1 MAQNQS
7 KKDPRET
14 QESGAPAAAGQKG
27 KKTQGRQAAS
37 QPQKKVEP
45 AGAGKAKKAPAKS
58 TAKSTAKSAPKNT
71 AKSAAKAAPGQSAAR
86 TRAES
91 RARRGMRLPLPAA
104 AGQAV
109 TTYSRAAAQAL
120 SKKPGKDKNTGAPR
134 LRVIPLG
141 GLNEIGKN
149 MTALEYGEDIVVIDC
164 GMTFPDDELLGV
176 DLVIPD
182 ITYLIQNRQKVR
194 GIVLTHAHED
204 HIGALPYVLRELKVP
219 VYCTALTAG
228 IISLR
233 LSEHKNLG
241 KVKINRKKAGD
252 RFRLGCFDIEMVRVN
267 HSVPDAVALAI
278 KTPVGVVVFTGDFK
292 IDTTPINQ
300 EMTDLERFGKL
311 GRDGVLLLCQDSTNA
326 ERPGFT
332 SSERSVG
339 ASFDMQFKH
348 SEGQRIIIATF
359 ASNVHR
365 IQQIIDIAARY
376 GRKVAVSGRSMEN
389 IIKVGVEL
397 GYLQLPPNTLI
408 ELNALP
414 RYRKEET
421 VIITTG
427 SQGEPMSALYRM
439 AFSGHRQVEVG
450 EGDKIL
456 IAAQPIPGNEKAV
469 YGMINELFKRGAE
482 VVYEKLADIHVSG
495 HACQQELKIILALT
509 RPRFFMPVHGEY
521 RHLQIHAGL
530 AMQGGMKEENI
541 FISDVGRVLELDG
554 ETAAFAGTVPSGR
567 VLVDGYGVGDV
578 GAAVLR
584 ERKHL
589 SQDGLIVIATALE
602 RRKTTIVQGPE
613 VFSRGF
619 IFVKEAEDLTDGV
632 RRLAQAAIEGC
643 AARGVSDRS
652 VIKNEI
658 ADRVEDYLYKKT
670 KRGPMVL
677 PVIMEV

>member
-1 MAQNQS
+1 MSEN
-7 KKDPRET
+7 
-14 QESGAPAAAGQKG
+14 GAPAAAGQKG

-37 QPQKKVEP
+37 QPQKKAEP
-45 AGAGKAKKAPAKS
+45 AGAGKAKKASAKS

-120 SKKPGKDKNTGAPR
+120 SKKPGRDKNTGAPR

-252 RFRLGCFDIEMVRVN
+252 RFRLGCFDIELVRVN

-530 AMQGGMKEENI
+530 AKQGGMKDENI

-643 AARGVSDRS
+643 ASRGVSDRS

>member
-7 KKDPRET
+7 KKDPREMS
-14 QESGAPAAAGQKG
+14 ENGAPAAAGQKG

-37 QPQKKVEP
+37 QPQKKAEP
-45 AGAGKAKKAPAKS
+45 AGAGKAKKASAKS

-120 SKKPGKDKNTGAPR
+120 SKKPGRDKNTGAPR

-530 AMQGGMKEENI
+530 AMQGGMKDENI

-643 AARGVSDRS
+643 ASRGVSDRS

>member
-7 KKDPRET
+7 KKDPRESP
-14 QESGAPAAAGQKG
+14 EGGAPAAAGQKG
-27 KKTQGRQAAS
+27 KKTQSRQAAS
-37 QPQKKVEP
+37 QPQKKAEP
-45 AGAGKAKKAPAKS
+45 AGAGKAKKAP
-58 TAKSTAKSAPKNT
+58 AKSTAKSAPKNT

-120 SKKPGKDKNTGAPR
+120 SKKPGRDKNTGAPK

-149 MTALEYGEDIVVIDC
+149 MTVLEYGEDIIVIDC

-252 RFRLGCFDIEMVRVN
+252 RFRLGCFDIELVRVN

-414 RYRKEET
+414 RYRKDET

-602 RRKTTIVQGPE
+602 RRKTIIVQGPE

-643 AARGVSDRS
+643 ASRGVSDRS

>member
-1 MAQNQS
+1 MS
-7 KKDPRET
+7 
-14 QESGAPAAAGQKG
+14 ESGAPATAGQKG
-27 KKTQGRQAAS
+27 KKTQSRQVAS
-37 QPQKKVEP
+37 QPQKKAEP

-58 TAKSTAKSAPKNT
+58 APKSPAKSAPKNT

-109 TTYSRAAAQAL
+109 TTYSRAAAQVL
-120 SKKPGKDKNTGAPR
+120 NKKPGKDKSTGAPK

-149 MTALEYGEDIVVIDC
+149 MTVLEYGEDIIVIDC

-252 RFRLGCFDIEMVRVN
+252 RFRLGCFDIELVRVN

-397 GYLQLPPNTLI
+397 GYIQLPPNTLI
-408 ELNALP
+408 ELNTLP
-414 RYRKEET
+414 RYRKDET

-530 AMQGGMKEENI
+530 AKQGGMKDENI

-554 ETAAFAGTVPSGR
+554 ETAAFSGTVPSGR

-602 RRKTTIVQGPE
+602 RRKAVIVQGPE

-652 VIKNEI
+652 VIKSEI
-658 ADRVEDYLYKKT
+658 ADRVEDYLYKKI

>member
-7 KKDPRET
+7 KKDPREMS
-14 QESGAPAAAGQKG
+14 ENGAPAAAGQKG

-37 QPQKKVEP
+37 QPQKKAEP

-252 RFRLGCFDIEMVRVN
+252 RFRLGCFDIELVRVN

-414 RYRKEET
+414 RYRKDET

>member
-1 MAQNQS
+1 MSEN
-7 KKDPRET
+7 
-14 QESGAPAAAGQKG
+14 GAPAAAGQKG

-37 QPQKKVEP
+37 QPQKKAEP

-252 RFRLGCFDIEMVRVN
+252 RFRLGCFDIELVRVN

-414 RYRKEET
+414 RYRKDET